1 MRAYSLFL
9 ILLLF
14 GLFSAAVDDLGMTDQ
29 SMQFATAEE
38 TATIQEMTEITEI
51 TSDTHWLVFAAK
63 MLYKSGILLAKTLL
77 YTLTVIPL
85 LVKLGAPIEIMAIM
99 QTMQTVIL
107 GMGVASWWGG
117 RSTKN
122 ID

>member
-29 SMQFATAEE
+29 DMQFATAEV
-38 TATIQEMTEITEI
+38 TTTIHEMTEITDI

-63 MLYKSGILLAKTLL
+63 MLFKSGILLAKTLL

-85 LVKLGAPIEIMAIM
+85 LVKLGAPIEIMAII

-107 GMGVASWWGG
+107 GMGIASWWGG
-117 RSTKN
+117 RSTKH